1 MEFPVKM
8 NSNQGI
14 LRFTF
19 LILTISLLAGSFTS
33 CKKEE
38 VCHDIDYGKQ
48 DLIEEPVS
56 LFPYKKGDDLVFK
69 DSLGEEIKLS
79 MIPGGVELD
88 YLDYAQ
94 PVEEGDCAGRYEV
107 LSKLQFVLTNF
118 RNDSLDYLVICHYG
132 VNSIIADQLPRY
144 FDVFGMTIS
153 TTHNNP
159 QNWGVGF
166 YRTTNSR
173 GNDIYLHDTLPNYI
187 FEETK
192 NFGPKIF
199 QNVYSTSKSDG
210 SYLAYNHSTGLLA
223 FQQPNGAL
231 WVLDRIE

>member
-1 MEFPVKM
+1 M
-8 NSNQGI
+8 NSIQGI
-14 LRFTF
+14 QRVTF
-19 LILTISLLAGSFTS
+19 LVLVSSFLAGSFTS
-33 CKKEE
+33 CKKDD

-48 DLIEEPVS
+48 DLLEEPVS
-56 LFPYKKGDDLVFK
+56 LFPYKSGDDLVFK
-69 DSLGEEIKLS
+69 DSLGAELKLS
-79 MIPGGVELD
+79 MIYQGVVRD

-94 PVEEGDCAGRYEV
+94 PVEEGECAGQYKV

-118 RNDSLDYLVICHYG
+118 RNDSLDYLVICHYT

-153 TTHNNP
+153 TTHKNP
-159 QNWGVGF
+159 QNWGIGF

-173 GNDIYLHDTLPNYI
+173 GNDIYLHDTMPTYI

-192 NFGPKIF
+192 TFGPKIF
-199 QNVYSTSKSDG
+199 QNVYSTSKPDG

-223 FQQPNGAL
+223 FQQSNGAL